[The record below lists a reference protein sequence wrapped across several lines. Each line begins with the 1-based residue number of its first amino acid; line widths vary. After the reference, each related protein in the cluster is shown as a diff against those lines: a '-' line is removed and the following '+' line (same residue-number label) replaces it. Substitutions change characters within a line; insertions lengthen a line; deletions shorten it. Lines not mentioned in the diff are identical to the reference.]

1 MLEAPSLLF
10 LPASTIEDNIKSL
23 CRFPGLPAIDEE
35 TYRRAALKQPR
46 LLCLRPQTI
55 ADNIRGLVNH
65 LALCGREGKPLLK
78 CREYIAAALKRPQ
91 LLYQLPETLAAN
103 VSGVVSHPALKDDD
117 GKPLFTTETYLQ
129 TALKK
134 PQLFL
139 HAPETVVEHVTR
151 FLRHPAFA
159 DENGNSLIKAGDYR
173 KAVLRHPALL
183 LQNPDLAA
191 ANISGVVNHPLLA
204 TADGSPLT
212 SRAEYVRAALKQAS
226 LFIITPDTVVG
237 KINGIIRHPDLSGT
251 DGRPVIDKAAC
262 LKAALKMPALFVIL
276 PETIAAN
283 VNGVVRHP
291 ALQNEQG
298 QPMFRREDYIRAAVR
313 QPSLLVQSPQ
323 TVAEHVTIIKD
334 LLLKEEICPDTAA
347 VADFCLTNPITMVLG
362 SDNLKSRYLYAYAKR
377 RRGEKPGKKSLPI
390 PRVKCAIIW
399 RKVTFPQI
407 CRNATMNDFTGGT
420 GSSLRT
426 DGQTCLR
433 RGRLP
438 FTVLIL
444 SAASGREKKNNRP
457 KKEKSP
463 YCTKKLPPSFS
474 DAEAF
479 FITERI
485 SADKES
491 FSGTGIKHLVADG
504 DYRPVK
510 QFYFTILLNAFFPVK
525 KNQRAVFVAVP
536 VINQHRRQ
544 IEIFRQTVRA
554 FVNLFPRVAGGKQQN
569 AAASHLQFPISAL
582 QTGLD
587 AIAVAKQVTAAVR
600 ILRNACFPSA
610 AGVKETYLRVSKASV
625 SSSRAETFQP
635 PLSGRSPKTSPAR
648 IFCQDKHRPKTFPGR
663 FPASVFP
670 AGD

>member
-1 MLEAPSLLF
+1 MSDLQKNLTAAGASAESAEKIAGIIKAAAQASALTPVELNRCLRIGADEARRIYYWEKKHAPLLPAGGGERLKEIKKLFTGRGLAADDERFKHILLEAPSLLF

-65 LALCGREGKPLLK
+65 PALCGREGKPLLK

-117 GKPLFTTETYLQ
+117 G
-129 TALKK
+129 
-134 PQLFL
+134 
-139 HAPETVVEHVTR
+139 
-151 FLRHPAFA
+151 
-159 DENGNSLIKAGDYR
+159 
-173 KAVLRHPALL
+173 
-183 LQNPDLAA
+183 
-191 ANISGVVNHPLLA
+191 
-204 TADGSPLT
+204 SPLT

-226 LFIITPDTVVG
+226 LFIITPETVVG

-377 RRGEKPGKKSLPI
+377 RRGEKPGKK
-390 PRVKCAIIW
+390 IIADTKGKM
-399 RKVTFPQI
+399 RDYLAQS
-407 CRNATMNDFTGGT
+407 DF
-420 GSSLRT
+420 
-426 DGQTCLR
+426 
-433 RGRLP
+433 
-438 FTVLIL
+438 
-444 SAASGREKKNNRP
+444 
-457 KKEKSP
+457 
-463 YCTKKLPPSFS
+463 
-474 DAEAF
+474 
-479 FITERI
+479 
-485 SADKES
+485 SADLPERDYERLYRRHR
-491 FSGTGIKHLVADG
+491 IVVADG
-504 DYRPVK
+504 
-510 QFYFTILLNAFFPVK
+510 
-525 KNQRAVFVAVP
+525 RANVLA
-536 VINQHRRQ
+536 
-544 IEIFRQTVRA
+544 
-554 FVNLFPRVAGGKQQN
+554 PR
-569 AAASHLQFPISAL
+569 
-582 QTGLD
+582 T
-587 AIAVAKQVTAAVR
+587 
-600 ILRNACFPSA
+600 
-610 AGVKETYLRVSKASV
+610 ASV
-625 SSSRAETFQP
+625 YGIDIIRSLRAGKE
-635 PLSGRSPKTSPAR
+635 K
-648 IFCQDKHRPKTFPGR
+648 
-663 FPASVFP
+663 
-670 AGD
+670 

>member
-1 MLEAPSLLF
+1 MSDLQKNLTAAGASAESAEKIAGIIKAAAQAAALTPVELNRCLRIGADEARRIYYWEKKHAPLLPAGGGERLKEIKKLFTDRGLAADDERFKHILLEAPSLLF

-65 LALCGREGKPLLK
+65 PALCGREGKPLLK

-103 VSGVVSHPALKDDD
+103 ISGVVSHPALKDDD

-204 TADGSPLT
+204 AADGSPLT

-298 QPMFRREDYIRAAVR
+298 QPMFKREDYIRVVCMEPWNGWANSVNEDYIRAAIR
-313 QPSLLVQSPQ
+313 QPSLLVQAPQ

-377 RRGEKPGKKSLPI
+377 RCGEKPGKK
-390 PRVKCAIIW
+390 IIADTKGKM
-399 RKVTFPQI
+399 RDYLAQS
-407 CRNATMNDFTGGT
+407 DF
-420 GSSLRT
+420 
-426 DGQTCLR
+426 
-433 RGRLP
+433 
-438 FTVLIL
+438 
-444 SAASGREKKNNRP
+444 
-457 KKEKSP
+457 
-463 YCTKKLPPSFS
+463 
-474 DAEAF
+474 
-479 FITERI
+479 
-485 SADKES
+485 SADLPERDYERLYRRHR
-491 FSGTGIKHLVADG
+491 IVVADG
-504 DYRPVK
+504 
-510 QFYFTILLNAFFPVK
+510 
-525 KNQRAVFVAVP
+525 RANVLA
-536 VINQHRRQ
+536 
-544 IEIFRQTVRA
+544 
-554 FVNLFPRVAGGKQQN
+554 PR
-569 AAASHLQFPISAL
+569 
-582 QTGLD
+582 T
-587 AIAVAKQVTAAVR
+587 
-600 ILRNACFPSA
+600 
-610 AGVKETYLRVSKASV
+610 ASV
-625 SSSRAETFQP
+625 YGIDIIRSLRAGKE
-635 PLSGRSPKTSPAR
+635 K
-648 IFCQDKHRPKTFPGR
+648 
-663 FPASVFP
+663 
-670 AGD
+670 

>member
-1 MLEAPSLLF
+1 MSDLQKNLTAAGASAESAEKIAGIIKAAAQAAALTPVELNRCLRIGADEARRIYYWEKKHAPLLPAGGGERLKEIKKLFTDRGLAADDERFKHILLEAPSLLF

-65 LALCGREGKPLLK
+65 PALCGREGKPLLK

-159 DENGNSLIKAGDYR
+159 DENGNSLIKA
-173 KAVLRHPALL
+173 
-183 LQNPDLAA
+183 
-191 ANISGVVNHPLLA
+191 
-204 TADGSPLT
+204 
-212 SRAEYVRAALKQAS
+212 
-226 LFIITPDTVVG
+226 
-237 KINGIIRHPDLSGT
+237 
-251 DGRPVIDKAAC
+251 
-262 LKAALKMPALFVIL
+262 
-276 PETIAAN
+276 
-283 VNGVVRHP
+283 
-291 ALQNEQG
+291 
-298 QPMFRREDYIRAAVR
+298 
-313 QPSLLVQSPQ
+313 
-323 TVAEHVTIIKD
+323 
-334 LLLKEEICPDTAA
+334 
-347 VADFCLTNPITMVLG
+347 
-362 SDNLKSRYLYAYAKR
+362 
-377 RRGEKPGKKSLPI
+377 
-390 PRVKCAIIW
+390 
-399 RKVTFPQI
+399 
-407 CRNATMNDFTGGT
+407 GGT

-582 QTGLD
+582 RTGFD
-587 AIAVAKQVTAAVR
+587 AVAVAKQVTAAVR
-600 ILRNACFPSA
+600 ILRNACFSVRSRRERNVFARFKSVRFLIKGGNVPA
-610 AGVKETYLRVSKASV
+610 AAFRTL
-625 SSSRAETFQP
+625 AENVAGKDFFAKINIAQ
-635 PLSGRSPKTSPAR
+635 
-648 IFCQDKHRPKTFPGR
+648 KH
-663 FPASVFP
+663 FPAVFQLLFSRPVIEPKPAVGQMIYKIGAEKLKLKNVARTANQRSRQIPTGKIKKVEHAVFFAHHGNRRVCKLPVVQTGRNFALCRSRRFFHQQTAAHFPVVILFFQSYIVSVNHKFCYF
-670 AGD
+670 

>member
-1 MLEAPSLLF
+1 MSDLQKNLTAAGASAESAEKIAGIIKAASQASALTPVELNRCLRIGADEARRIYYWEKKHAPLLPAGGGERLKEIKKLFTDRGLAADDERFKHILLEAPSLLF

-65 LALCGREGKPLLK
+65 PALCGREGKPLLK

-103 VSGVVSHPALKDDD
+103 ISGVVSHPALKDD
-117 GKPLFTTETYLQ
+117 
-129 TALKK
+129 
-134 PQLFL
+134 
-139 HAPETVVEHVTR
+139 
-151 FLRHPAFA
+151 
-159 DENGNSLIKAGDYR
+159 
-173 KAVLRHPALL
+173 
-183 LQNPDLAA
+183 
-191 ANISGVVNHPLLA
+191 
-204 TADGSPLT
+204 DGSPLT

-226 LFIITPDTVVG
+226 LFIITPETVVG

-377 RRGEKPGKKSLPI
+377 RRGEKPGKK
-390 PRVKCAIIW
+390 IIADTKGKM
-399 RKVTFPQI
+399 RDYLAQS
-407 CRNATMNDFTGGT
+407 DF
-420 GSSLRT
+420 
-426 DGQTCLR
+426 
-433 RGRLP
+433 
-438 FTVLIL
+438 
-444 SAASGREKKNNRP
+444 
-457 KKEKSP
+457 
-463 YCTKKLPPSFS
+463 
-474 DAEAF
+474 
-479 FITERI
+479 
-485 SADKES
+485 SADLPERDYERLYRRHR
-491 FSGTGIKHLVADG
+491 IVVADG
-504 DYRPVK
+504 
-510 QFYFTILLNAFFPVK
+510 
-525 KNQRAVFVAVP
+525 RANVLA
-536 VINQHRRQ
+536 
-544 IEIFRQTVRA
+544 
-554 FVNLFPRVAGGKQQN
+554 PR
-569 AAASHLQFPISAL
+569 
-582 QTGLD
+582 T
-587 AIAVAKQVTAAVR
+587 
-600 ILRNACFPSA
+600 
-610 AGVKETYLRVSKASV
+610 ASV
-625 SSSRAETFQP
+625 YGIDIIRSLRAGKE
-635 PLSGRSPKTSPAR
+635 K
-648 IFCQDKHRPKTFPGR
+648 
-663 FPASVFP
+663 
-670 AGD
+670 

>member
-1 MLEAPSLLF
+1 MSDLQKNLTAAGASAESAEKIAGIIKAAAQASALTPVELNRCLRIGADEARRIYYWEKKHAPLLPAGGGERLKEIKKLFTGRGLAADDERFKHILLEAPSLLF

-65 LALCGREGKPLLK
+65 PALCGREGKPLLK

-103 VSGVVSHPALKDDD
+103 VSGVV
-117 GKPLFTTETYLQ
+117 
-129 TALKK
+129 
-134 PQLFL
+134 
-139 HAPETVVEHVTR
+139 
-151 FLRHPAFA
+151 
-159 DENGNSLIKAGDYR
+159 
-173 KAVLRHPALL
+173 
-183 LQNPDLAA
+183 
-191 ANISGVVNHPLLA
+191 NHPLLA
-204 TADGSPLT
+204 AADGSPLT
-212 SRAEYVRAALKQAS
+212 SRAEYVRAALKQTS

-377 RRGEKPGKKSLPI
+377 RRGEKPGKK
-390 PRVKCAIIW
+390 IIADTKGKM
-399 RKVTFPQI
+399 RDYLAQS
-407 CRNATMNDFTGGT
+407 DF
-420 GSSLRT
+420 
-426 DGQTCLR
+426 
-433 RGRLP
+433 
-438 FTVLIL
+438 
-444 SAASGREKKNNRP
+444 
-457 KKEKSP
+457 
-463 YCTKKLPPSFS
+463 
-474 DAEAF
+474 
-479 FITERI
+479 
-485 SADKES
+485 SADLPERDYERLYRRHR
-491 FSGTGIKHLVADG
+491 IVVADG
-504 DYRPVK
+504 
-510 QFYFTILLNAFFPVK
+510 
-525 KNQRAVFVAVP
+525 RANVLA
-536 VINQHRRQ
+536 
-544 IEIFRQTVRA
+544 
-554 FVNLFPRVAGGKQQN
+554 PR
-569 AAASHLQFPISAL
+569 
-582 QTGLD
+582 T
-587 AIAVAKQVTAAVR
+587 
-600 ILRNACFPSA
+600 
-610 AGVKETYLRVSKASV
+610 ASV
-625 SSSRAETFQP
+625 YGIDIIRSLRAGKE
-635 PLSGRSPKTSPAR
+635 K
-648 IFCQDKHRPKTFPGR
+648 
-663 FPASVFP
+663 
-670 AGD
+670 

>member
-1 MLEAPSLLF
+1 MSDLQKNLTAAGASAESAEKIAGIIKAAAQASALTPVELNRCLRIGADEARCIYYWEKKHAPLLPAGGGERLKEIKKLFTDRGLAADDERFKHILLEAPSLLF

-65 LALCGREGKPLLK
+65 PALCGREGKPLLK

-159 DENGNSLIKAGDYR
+159 DENGNSLIKA
-173 KAVLRHPALL
+173 
-183 LQNPDLAA
+183 
-191 ANISGVVNHPLLA
+191 
-204 TADGSPLT
+204 
-212 SRAEYVRAALKQAS
+212 
-226 LFIITPDTVVG
+226 
-237 KINGIIRHPDLSGT
+237 
-251 DGRPVIDKAAC
+251 
-262 LKAALKMPALFVIL
+262 
-276 PETIAAN
+276 
-283 VNGVVRHP
+283 
-291 ALQNEQG
+291 
-298 QPMFRREDYIRAAVR
+298 
-313 QPSLLVQSPQ
+313 
-323 TVAEHVTIIKD
+323 
-334 LLLKEEICPDTAA
+334 
-347 VADFCLTNPITMVLG
+347 
-362 SDNLKSRYLYAYAKR
+362 
-377 RRGEKPGKKSLPI
+377 
-390 PRVKCAIIW
+390 
-399 RKVTFPQI
+399 
-407 CRNATMNDFTGGT
+407 GGT

-582 QTGLD
+582 RTGFD
-587 AIAVAKQVTAAVR
+587 AVAVAKQVTAAVR
-600 ILRNACFPSA
+600 ILRNACFSVRSRRERNVFARFKSVRFLIKGGNVPA
-610 AGVKETYLRVSKASV
+610 AAFRTL
-625 SSSRAETFQP
+625 AENVAGKDFFAKINIAQ
-635 PLSGRSPKTSPAR
+635 
-648 IFCQDKHRPKTFPGR
+648 KH
-663 FPASVFP
+663 FPAVFQLLFSRPVIEPKPAVGQMIYKIGAEKLKLKNVARTANQRSRQIPTGKIKKVEHAVFFAHHGNRRVCKLPVVQTGRNFALCRSRRFFHQQTAAHFPVVILFFQSYIVSVNHKFCYF
-670 AGD
+670 